1 MKYFVINLK
10 SSLQRRKIMEDQLTK
25 LRIPFEI
32 FEAVKGTDL
41 SEEEITGYYTPDY
54 YKNRPA
60 YFTPGLAGCTIS
72 HYLLYKK
79 IVSEKIDIAIILED
93 DMILDKNFAAIANKL
108 STVITNHEAIMFF
121 YQSYINIPLAAST
134 VLPIDNKFNLYQVV
148 SSFGI
153 RSTGG
158 YMITH
163 ETAKSLVE
171 KLLPFSAYPD
181 DWKSFYD
188 RRIINGIRVVYPYV
202 MTNSYEPTTIS
213 PYLKGGALF
222 KKALS
227 FLERHKIFPV
237 YNFLK
242 WRRKKYTA
250 KTRQCIITNE
260 IPTDLRKI

>member
-10 SSLQRRKIMEDQLTK
+10 SSLQRRKIMGEQLNK
-25 LRIPFEI
+25 LNIPFEI
-32 FEAVKGTDL
+32 FEAVRGSDL
-41 SEEEITGYYTPDY
+41 AEEEIAGYYDGDY
-54 YKNRPA
+54 YNTRPD

-79 IVSEKIDIAIILED
+79 IVREKIDIAIILED
-93 DMILDKNFAAIANKL
+93 DMILHENFAATANKL
-108 STVITNHEAIMFF
+108 STIITNNEAILFF

-134 VLPIDNKFNLYQVV
+134 VLPITNNFNLYQLV
-148 SSFGI
+148 STVGI

-158 YMITH
+158 YMITY
-163 ETAKSLVE
+163 ETAKSLAE
-171 KLLPFSAYPD
+171 KLPPFSSYPD

-188 RRIINGIRVVYPYV
+188 RKILNGIRVVYPFV
-202 MTNSYEPTTIS
+202 MSNSYEPTTIS
-213 PYLKGGALF
+213 PYLKGGFLF
-222 KKALS
+222 RKTLYL
-227 FLERHKIFPV
+227 LERHKIFPI

-242 WRRKKYTA
+242 WRRKQYTT